1 MKRFLRILGA
11 GLFGAL
17 ALFGMTAFIT
27 GDKTNYII
35 GTVLILVGGG
45 LCWLCLRRSPGEKAK
60 QRPEEQERIRQQ
72 RMAEDAAWRAHVQE
86 DIRRQAA
93 APPPPQ
99 QTAPPPPQQTAPPP
113 PQRPE
118 NDWERKRRQID
129 ERKRRA
135 AEDGVACCP
144 RCGSTSLSLNKK
156 GFGGGKATAGMFL
169 TGSLGGAVAGT
180 FGMNKM
186 KLTCLNC
193 GYRWKPG
200 RKGSRV

>member
-1 MKRFLRILGA
+1 MKRFLKILG
-11 GLFGAL
+11 GCLFGAL

-27 GDKTNYII
+27 GDRTNYII
-35 GTVLILVGGG
+35 GTVFILVGGG
-45 LCWLCLRRSPGEKAK
+45 LCWLCLRRSPEEKIK
-60 QRPEEQERIRQQ
+60 QTPEQAEQLRRQ
-72 RMAEDAAWRAHVQE
+72 RKADEEAWRAHVQQ

-99 QTAPPPPQQTAPPP
+99 PRPAATPP
-113 PQRPE
+113 E
-118 NDWERKRRQID
+118 SEWERQQRQKE

-156 GFGGGKATAGMFL
+156 GFGGGKAAAGMFVA
-169 TGSLGGAVAGT
+169 GVPGAVAGT

-186 KLTCLNC
+186 KITCLNC
-193 GYRWKPG
+193 GYTYKPKKRTG
-200 RKGSRV
+200 V

>member
-1 MKRFLRILGA
+1 MKRVLRILGA
-11 GLFGAL
+11 CLFGAL

-35 GTVLILVGGG
+35 GSVFILVGGG
-45 LCWLCLRRSPGEKAK
+45 LCWLCLRRSPKEKAEPTPEQAEQIRR
-60 QRPEEQERIRQQ
+60 QRKAEEK
-72 RMAEDAAWRAHVQE
+72 AWHAHVQE

-93 APPPPQ
+93 APTPPQ
-99 QTAPPPPQQTAPPP
+99 PRPAAPPP
-113 PQRPE
+113 E
-118 NDWERKRRQID
+118 SEWERQQRQKE

-156 GFGGGKATAGMFL
+156 GFGGGKATAGMFVA
-169 TGSLGGAVAGT
+169 GVPGAVAGT

-186 KLTCLNC
+186 KITCLNC
-193 GYRWKPG
+193 GYTYKPKKRTG
-200 RKGSRV
+200 V

>member
-1 MKRFLRILGA
+1 MKQFLRILGA
-11 GLFGAL
+11 CLFGAL

-27 GDKTNYII
+27 GDKTTYII
-35 GTVLILVGGG
+35 GSVFILVGGG

-72 RMAEDAAWRAHVQE
+72 RMDEDAAWQAHVQE
-86 DIRRQAA
+86 DIRRQAVAPPPPQQA

-99 QTAPPPPQQTAPPP
+99 PCTAAPPPESDWKRQQ
-113 PQRPE
+113 
-118 NDWERKRRQID
+118 RQKE

-180 FGMNKM
+180 FGMNK
-186 KLTCLNC
+186 KKITCLNC
-193 GYRWKPG
+193 GYTYKPKKRTG
-200 RKGSRV
+200 V